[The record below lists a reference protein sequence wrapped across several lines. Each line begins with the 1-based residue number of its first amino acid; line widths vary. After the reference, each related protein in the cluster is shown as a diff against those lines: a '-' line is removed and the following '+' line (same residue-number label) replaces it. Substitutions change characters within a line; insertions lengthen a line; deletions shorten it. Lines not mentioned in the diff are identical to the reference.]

1 MTRVQMLASSPR
13 PLVEVLVDALRA
25 SGNPL
30 LRTRTPSSD
39 DIGDQ
44 HQYPLRLEDNEEEAG
59 DSSSARVVRPDEVAV
74 AILLGQALDR
84 ARDVLAKLQDRDTV
98 AIIEAPGEE
107 YVDLV
112 ERIFKWY
119 VIGTDAP
126 VLDGD
131 ALSLQGHEIAVP
143 RTVAIFSRRGD
154 EKSKKA
160 AKDGNAEVA
169 AAVQRRCAIV
179 GIAAEPDRLL
189 PSHLVRMAEHRIVIG
204 RLDGP
209 AITAVI
215 EAVTG
220 RHPGA
225 IDDKLARSTTLEVLN
240 LTVRADLGAERSL
253 ARLRHLVGASE
264 RDAQPGPLLS
274 DLDGLGAAKPWGL
287 ALIQDLRDYGA
298 GRLSWAE
305 VDKGCLL
312 TGAPG
317 TGKTSFARALA
328 REANVHFIA
337 TSYAQWQAHREG
349 HLGNVTQAI
358 RKAFSEALLQSP
370 SILFIDEIDTIP
382 ARGTGKWNDDW
393 WTSITN
399 TLLECLDGF
408 ERREG
413 VVVIAACNDPSR
425 LDPALVRS
433 GRLDRHI
440 EIPLPDVPS
449 LVGILRTHLAADLAG
464 TDLREVALAARGSTG
479 ADVERFVREARG
491 RARRAGGLIKL
502 QDLLDAVRNG
512 QPEWPA
518 DVRRRVAYHEAGHA
532 IALLALGLAE
542 PKALSIGG
550 GGGLAE
556 SDLGEMRAMT
566 RSHLERFLVALLAG
580 RAAEQL
586 IFGEATAGAGGSEE
600 SDLGRATV
608 LATRVETDYGL
619 GAFGLV
625 RIPGGTSG
633 RDLLLLD
640 TLRSAVGGT
649 IDRAY
654 AAALELLSQNQH
666 ALEALATALFAA
678 GYLDRA
684 DIRAIMVH
692 SPLGAQT
699 TMVAPAV
706 PAPETHDAPIDDR
719 AIAGAAAVSSP
730 PRIRHRRPS

>member
-1 MTRVQMLASSPR
+1 MTRVKMLASSAR
-13 PLVEVLVDALRA
+13 PLAEVLVDALRA
-25 SGNPL
+25 GGNPL
-30 LRTRTPSSD
+30 LGARTQSSD
-39 DIGDQ
+39 DISDQ
-44 HQYPLRLEDNEEEAG
+44 HQYPLRLEDKEEETG
-59 DSSSARVVRPDEVAV
+59 DSGSVRVMRPDEVAV
-74 AILLGQALDR
+74 AILFGRALDR
-84 ARDVLAKLQDRDTV
+84 ARDVLAKLQDSDTV
-98 AIIEAPGEE
+98 AIVEVPGEE
-107 YVDLV
+107 YVEFI
-112 ERIFKWY
+112 ERLFEKY
-119 VIGTDAP
+119 VIGSDAP
-126 VLDGD
+126 VLSGDG
-131 ALSLQGHEIAVP
+131 LSLTENAVAVP
-143 RTVAIFSRRGD
+143 RTVAVFARRGE
-154 EKSKKA
+154 EKSRKA
-160 AKDGNAEVA
+160 TKDGNAEFA
-169 AAVQRRCAIV
+169 AAIQRRCAII
-179 GIAAEPDRLL
+179 GIATEPDRLL
-189 PSHLVRMAEHRIVIG
+189 PSHLVRMAKHRIVLG

-209 AITAVI
+209 AIAAVI
-215 EAVTG
+215 EAITG

-225 IDDKLARSTTLEVLN
+225 VDDKLARSTNLEALN

-253 ARLRHLVGASE
+253 ARLRHLVGAND
-264 RDAQPGPLLS
+264 RDAQTGPLLS
-274 DLDGLGAAKPWGL
+274 DLDGLGVAKPWGL

-370 SILFIDEIDTIP
+370 SILFIDEIDTLP

-399 TLLECLDGF
+399 ALLECLDGF

-433 GRLDRHI
+433 GRLDRRI

-449 LVGILRTHLAADLAG
+449 LVGILRTHLAADLIN
-464 TDLREVALAARGSTG
+464 TDLREAALAARGGTG

-491 RARRAGGLIKL
+491 RARRASRPMDLS
-502 QDLLDAVRNG
+502 DLLDAVRKG

-532 IALLALGLAE
+532 VALLGLGLGE

-550 GGGLAE
+550 AGGLAE
-556 SDLGEMRAMT
+556 TDPGAMRAIT

-608 LATRVETDYGL
+608 LATRLETEYGL

-625 RIPGGTSG
+625 CIPGGASD

-654 AAALELLSQNQH
+654 AAALELLGQNQH

-684 DIRAIMVH
+684 DIQAILVH
-692 SPLGAQT
+692 TPLGART
-699 TMVAPAV
+699 TAVAPTV
-706 PAPETHDAPIDDR
+706 PPPEALDAPGDDT
-719 AIAGAAAVSSP
+719 AIAGAAP
-730 PRIRHRRPS
+730 PNFVVKNQA

>member
-13 PLVEVLVDALRA
+13 PIADVLVDALRA
-25 SGNPL
+25 GGNSL
-30 LRTRTPSSD
+30 LMLRTPASD
-39 DIGDQ
+39 DICDQ
-44 HQYPLRLEDNEEEAG
+44 HQYLLRLEDKEDEGG
-59 DSSSARVVRPDEVAV
+59 DSRSARVLRPDEVAV

-84 ARDVLAKLQDRDTV
+84 RRDVLAKLQDRDTV
-98 AIIEAPGEE
+98 AIIEVPGEE
-107 YVDLV
+107 YVDFAEQLF
-112 ERIFKWY
+112 EKY
-119 VIGTDAP
+119 VIRSDAP

-131 ALSLQGHEIAVP
+131 GLSIKESAVAVP
-143 RTVAIFSRRGD
+143 RTVAIFARRGE

-160 AKDGNAEVA
+160 AKDGNAEFA
-169 AAVQRRCAIV
+169 AAVQRRCAII
-179 GIAAEPDRLL
+179 GLAAEPDRLL
-189 PSHLVRMAEHRIVIG
+189 PPHLVRMADHRIVLEP
-204 RLDGP
+204 LDGV
-209 AITAVI
+209 AIAASI
-215 EAVTG
+215 EAITG

-225 IDDKLARSTTLEVLN
+225 VENDVAKSTTLEALN
-240 LTVRADLGAERSL
+240 IAVRADLGAERSL
-253 ARLRHLVGASE
+253 ARLRHLVGVSS
-264 RDAQPGPLLS
+264 RDAGLVPLLS
-274 DLDGLGAAKPWGL
+274 DMHGLGVAKPWGL
-287 ALIQDLRDYGA
+287 ALIQDLRDYAA
-298 GRLSWAE
+298 GRLSWAD

-328 REANVHFIA
+328 REANVPFIA
-337 TSYAQWQAHREG
+337 TSYGQWQAHREG
-349 HLGNVTQAI
+349 HLGHVTQAI

-370 SILFIDEIDTIP
+370 SILFIDEIDTLP

-413 VVVIAACNDPSR
+413 VVVIAACNDPTR

-440 EIPLPDVPS
+440 EIPRPDVPS
-449 LVGILRTHLAADLAG
+449 LVGILRSHLAADLVG
-464 TDLREVALAARGSTG
+464 MDLREVALAARGSTG

-491 RARRAGGLIKL
+491 RARRAGLPIKL
-502 QDLLDAVRNG
+502 DDLLDAVRNG

-532 IALLALGLAE
+532 IAFLALGIAE

-550 GGGLAE
+550 SGGLAE

-566 RSHLERFLVALLAG
+566 RAHLEKYLVALLAG

-586 IFGEATAGAGGSEE
+586 TFGEATAGAGGSDT
-600 SDLGRATV
+600 SDLGRATT
-608 LATRVETDYGL
+608 LATRLEADFGL

-625 RIPGGTSG
+625 CIPGGSSG

-640 TLRSAVGGT
+640 SLRSAVSGT
-649 IDRAY
+649 MDRAY
-654 AAALELLSQNQH
+654 AEALELLSLNRQ
-666 ALEALATALFAA
+666 ALEALAAALFCG

-684 DIRAIMVH
+684 DIQAVLIH
-692 SPLGAQT
+692 SPLGAK
-699 TMVAPAV
+699 PAAM
-706 PAPETHDAPIDDR
+706 PPTASSPEPVDAPIDDVV
-719 AIAGAAAVSSP
+719 IADAQSFNPNSENQA
-730 PRIRHRRPS
+730 

>member
-1 MTRVQMLASSPR
+1 MTRVKMLASSPR
-13 PLVEVLVDALRA
+13 PLAEVLVDALRA
-25 SGNPL
+25 GGNPL
-30 LRTRTPSSD
+30 LGARTVSSD

-59 DSSSARVVRPDEVAV
+59 VGSSARVVRPDEVAV

-84 ARDVLAKLQDRDTV
+84 ARDVLARQQDRDTV
-98 AIIEAPGEE
+98 AIIEVASEE
-107 YVDLV
+107 YVDIV
-112 ERIFKWY
+112 ERIFKRH

-126 VLDGD
+126 LLDGD
-131 ALSLQGHEIAVP
+131 ALSLQGHEIADP
-143 RTVAIFSRRGD
+143 RTVATFTRRGD
-154 EKSKKA
+154 EKSKKS

-169 AAVQRRCAIV
+169 AAVQRRCAII
-179 GIAAEPDRLL
+179 GIATEPDRLL
-189 PSHLVRMAEHRIVIG
+189 PSNLVRMAEHRIVVG

-209 AITAVI
+209 AIAAVI

-225 IDDKLARSTTLEVLN
+225 IDDKLARSTTLEALN

-253 ARLRHLVGASE
+253 ARLRHLVGAND
-264 RDAQPGPLLS
+264 RDAQTGPLLS

-349 HLGNVTQAI
+349 HLGHVTQAI

-399 TLLECLDGF
+399 ALLECLDGF

-449 LVGILRTHLAADLAG
+449 LVGILRTHLAADLIG
-464 TDLREVALAARGSTG
+464 TDLREAALAARGGTG

-491 RARRAGGLIKL
+491 RARRAGRPMDLS
-502 QDLLDAVRNG
+502 DLLDAVRKG

-532 IALLALGLAE
+532 VALLALGLAE

-550 GGGLAE
+550 TGGLAE
-556 SDLGEMRAMT
+556 TDPGGMRAMT
-566 RSHLERFLVALLAG
+566 RSHLENFLVALLAG

-608 LATRVETDYGL
+608 LATRLETEYGL

-625 RIPGGTSG
+625 CIPGGASE

-649 IDRAY
+649 IDRTY
-654 AAALELLSQNQH
+654 AAALDLLRENQH
-666 ALEALATALFAA
+666 ALEALGTALFAA
-678 GYLDRA
+678 GYLDQA
-684 DIRAIMVH
+684 DIRSIMVH
-692 SPLGAQT
+692 SPLDAPT
-699 TMVAPAV
+699 AAAAPAV
-706 PAPETHDAPIDDR
+706 PALEIHDTPIDDM
-719 AIAGAAAVSSP
+719 AIADAASLSLAP
-730 PRIRHRRPS
+730 KNQA

>member
-13 PLVEVLVDALRA
+13 PLADVLVDALRA
-25 SGNPL
+25 GGNSL
-30 LRTRTPSSD
+30 FKLRTQSSD
-39 DIGDQ
+39 NEFDQ
-44 HQYPLRLEDNEEEAG
+44 HQYPLRLEDKEDEGG
-59 DSSSARVVRPDEVAV
+59 DRSPARVLRPDEVAV

-84 ARDVLAKLQDRDTV
+84 RRDVLARLQDRDTV
-98 AIIEAPGEE
+98 AIIEVPGEE
-107 YVDLV
+107 YVDFV
-112 ERIFKWY
+112 ERLFEKY
-119 VIGTDAP
+119 VIGSDAS

-131 ALSLQGHEIAVP
+131 GLSLKESAVAAP
-143 RTVAIFSRRGD
+143 RTVAIFARRD
-154 EKSKKA
+154 EEKSRKA
-160 AKDGNAEVA
+160 AKGGNAEFA

-189 PSHLVRMAEHRIVIG
+189 PPHLVRMADHRIVLG

-209 AITAVI
+209 TIAAVI
-215 EAVTG
+215 EAITG

-225 IDDKLARSTTLEVLN
+225 VDEDLAKGSTLEVLN
-240 LTVRADLGAERSL
+240 ISVRADLGADRSL
-253 ARLRHLVGASE
+253 ARLRHLVAFNGQ
-264 RDAQPGPLLS
+264 DAAGPLLS
-274 DLDGLGAAKPWGL
+274 NLHGLGAAKPWGL
-287 ALIQDLRDYGA
+287 ALIQDLRDYAA
-298 GRLSWAE
+298 GRLPWAE

-337 TSYAQWQAHREG
+337 TSYAQWQSHRDG
-349 HLGNVTQAI
+349 HLGSVTQAI

-370 SILFIDEIDTIP
+370 SILFIDEIDTLP
-382 ARGTGKWNDDW
+382 ARGTGKWDDW

-449 LVGILRTHLAADLAG
+449 LVGILRTHLAADLVG
-464 TDLREVALAARGSTG
+464 TDLREVALAARGGTG

-491 RARRAGGLIKL
+491 RARRAGLPIKL

-518 DVRRRVAYHEAGHA
+518 DVRRRIAYHESGHA
-532 IALLALGLAE
+532 IAFLALGIAE

-550 GGGLAE
+550 TGGLAE

-566 RSHLERFLVALLAG
+566 RSHLEKYLVALLAG

-586 IFGEATAGAGGSEE
+586 IFGEATAGAGGSDE
-600 SDLGRATV
+600 SDLGRATA
-608 LATRVETDYGL
+608 LATRLETDYGL

-625 RIPGGTSG
+625 CIPGGSSG

-640 TLRSAVGGT
+640 TLRSAVSGT

-654 AAALELLSQNQH
+654 AAALELLRQNQH
-666 ALEALATALFAA
+666 ALEALATALFGA

-684 DIRAIMVH
+684 DIQAVLVH
-692 SPLGAQT
+692 SPLGTKPAAMPPT
-699 TMVAPAV
+699 APSSEPV
-706 PAPETHDAPIDDR
+706 DAPIDDV
-719 AIAGAAAVSSP
+719 AIASA
-730 PRIRHRRPS
+730 PSFNPNSKNQA

>member
-13 PLVEVLVDALRA
+13 PLTDVLVDALRA
-25 SGNPL
+25 GGNSL
-30 LRTRTPSSD
+30 LGLRTRSPD
-39 DIGDQ
+39 DVCDQ
-44 HQYPLRLEDNEEEAG
+44 HQYSLRLEDKEDEGG
-59 DSSSARVVRPDEVAV
+59 DSSSARTLRPDEVAV

-84 ARDVLAKLQDRDTV
+84 SRDALAKLQDRDTV
-98 AIIEAPGEE
+98 AIIEVPGEE
-107 YVDLV
+107 YVDFV
-112 ERIFKWY
+112 ERLFKKY
-119 VIGTDAP
+119 VIGSDAP
-126 VLDGD
+126 APDGD
-131 ALSLQGHEIAVP
+131 GLSLKDNAVAVP
-143 RTVAIFSRRGD
+143 GTVAIFVRRGED
-154 EKSKKA
+154 KSRKA
-160 AKDGNAEVA
+160 AKDGNAEFA
-169 AAVQRRCAIV
+169 AAVQRRCAII
-179 GIAAEPDRLL
+179 GISAEPDRLL
-189 PSHLVRMAEHRIVIG
+189 PPHLVHMADHRIILG

-209 AITAVI
+209 AIAGVI
-215 EAVTG
+215 EAITG

-225 IDDKLARSTTLEVLN
+225 VDDDLAKSATLEALN
-240 LTVRADLGAERSL
+240 IAVRADLGAERSL
-253 ARLRHLVGASE
+253 ARLRHLVGVDGCDTA
-264 RDAQPGPLLS
+264 GPLLS
-274 DLDGLGAAKPWGL
+274 NLHGLGAAKPWGL
-287 ALIQDLRDYGA
+287 ALIKDLRDYA
-298 GRLSWAE
+298 DGRLSWAD

-337 TSYAQWQAHREG
+337 TSYSQWQAHRDG
-349 HLGNVTQAI
+349 HLGSVTQAI

-370 SILFIDEIDTIP
+370 SILFIDEIDTLP
-382 ARGTGKWNDDW
+382 ARGSGKWNDDW

-413 VVVIAACNDPSR
+413 VVVIAACNDPAR

-449 LVGILRTHLAADLAG
+449 LVGILRTHLAADLNG
-464 TDLREVALAARGSTG
+464 TDLREVALAARGGTG

-491 RARRAGGLIKL
+491 RARRAGLPIKL

-532 IALLALGLAE
+532 IAFLALGIAE

-550 GGGLAE
+550 TGGLAE
-556 SDLGEMRAMT
+556 SHPGEMCAMT
-566 RSHLERFLVALLAG
+566 RSHLHKFLVALLAG
-580 RAAEQL
+580 RAAEQI

-600 SDLGRATV
+600 SDLGRATA
-608 LATRVETDYGL
+608 LATRLETDYGL

-625 RIPGGTSG
+625 CIPGGSSG

-640 TLRSAVGGT
+640 TLRSAVSGT

-654 AAALELLSQNQH
+654 AAALELLRQNQH
-666 ALEALATALFAA
+666 ALEALATALFGA

-684 DIRAIMVH
+684 DIQAVLVH
-692 SPLGAQT
+692 SPLGTKPAAMPPT
-699 TMVAPAV
+699 APSSEPV
-706 PAPETHDAPIDDR
+706 DAPIDDM
-719 AIAGAAAVSSP
+719 AIVGA
-730 PRIRHRRPS
+730 PSFNPNSKNQA

>member
-13 PLVEVLVDALRA
+13 PLADVLVDSLRG
-25 SGNPL
+25 SSNSL
-30 LRTRTPSSD
+30 LRLRTPSSD
-39 DIGDQ
+39 DVCNQ
-44 HQYPLRLEDNEEEAG
+44 RQYPLHLEDKEGEIG
-59 DSSSARVVRPDEVAV
+59 DSSSARVMRPDEVAV

-98 AIIEAPGEE
+98 AIIEVPGEE
-107 YVDLV
+107 YVDFV
-112 ERIFKWY
+112 ERIFKRF

-126 VLDGD
+126 ALDGD
-131 ALSLQGHEIAVP
+131 GLSLQDTAVAAP
-143 RTVAIFSRRGD
+143 RTIAIFARRGE
-154 EKSKKA
+154 EKSRKA
-160 AKDGNAEVA
+160 AKGGNAEFA
-169 AAVQRRCAIV
+169 AAVQRRCAII
-179 GIAAEPDRLL
+179 GIA
-189 PSHLVRMAEHRIVIG
+189 
-204 RLDGP
+204 
-209 AITAVI
+209 AVI

-220 RHPGA
+220 RHPGVV
-225 IDDKLARSTTLEVLN
+225 DDHLTKITTLEALN
-240 LTVRADLGAERSL
+240 IAVRADLGAGRSL
-253 ARLRHLVGASE
+253 ARLRHLVGAND
-264 RDAQPGPLLS
+264 RDAERGPLLS
-274 DLDGLGAAKPWGL
+274 QMHGLGAAKPWGL
-287 ALIQDLRDYGA
+287 ALVHDLREYAA
-298 GRLSWAE
+298 GQLSWAE

-349 HLGNVTQAI
+349 HLGHVTQAI

-413 VVVIAACNDPSR
+413 VVVVAACNDPSR

-433 GRLDRHI
+433 GRLDRRI

-449 LVGILRTHLAADLAG
+449 LVGILRTHLAADLTG
-464 TDLREVALAARGSTG
+464 TDLREVALAARGGTG
-479 ADVERFVREARG
+479 ADVERFVREARR
-491 RARRAGGLIKL
+491 RARLANRPINLS
-502 QDLLDAVRNG
+502 DLLDAVRNG
-512 QPEWPA
+512 QPEWPV

-532 IALLALGLAE
+532 IALLALGIAE
-542 PKALSIGG
+542 PTALSIGG
-550 GGGLAE
+550 TGGLAE

-566 RSHLERFLVALLAG
+566 RSHLEKYLVTLLAG

-586 IFGEATAGAGGSEE
+586 TFGEATAGAGGSEE
-600 SDLGRATV
+600 SDLGRATM
-608 LATRVETDYGL
+608 LATRLETDYGL

-625 RIPGGTSG
+625 CIPGGSSG

-654 AAALELLSQNQH
+654 TAALELLRQNQH

-684 DIRAIMVH
+684 DIDAILVH
-692 SPLGAQT
+692 SPLGT
-699 TMVAPAV
+699 RTIAV
-706 PAPETHDAPIDDR
+706 LPTVPPSETLDPPIDDTT
-719 AIAGAAAVSSP
+719 IAGAGAAPANSALKNQA
-730 PRIRHRRPS
+730 

>member
-13 PLVEVLVDALRA
+13 PLADVLADSLRT
-25 SGNPL
+25 SGNSL
-30 LRTRTPSSD
+30 LRLRTPSSD

-44 HQYPLRLEDNEEEAG
+44 HQYPLRLEDKEEG
-59 DSSSARVVRPDEVAV
+59 SDNPSTRVMRPDEVAV

-84 ARDVLAKLQDRDTV
+84 RRDVLAKLQDRDTV
-98 AIIEAPGEE
+98 AIIEVPGDE
-107 YVDLV
+107 YVDFV
-112 ERIFKWY
+112 ERLFKRY

-131 ALSLQGHEIAVP
+131 GLSLQENAVAVP
-143 RTVAIFSRRGD
+143 RTVAIFVRRGD

-160 AKDGNAEVA
+160 AKGGNAEFA
-169 AAVQRRCAIV
+169 AAVQRRCAII

-189 PSHLVRMAEHRIVIG
+189 PPHLVRMAEHRVVLE

-209 AITAVI
+209 AIAAVI
-215 EAVTG
+215 EAITG

-225 IDDKLARSTTLEVLN
+225 VDHDLAKSTTLQALN
-240 LTVRADLGAERSL
+240 IAVRADLGANRSL
-253 ARLRHLVGASE
+253 ARLCHLVGANG
-264 RDAQPGPLLS
+264 RDTEPGPLLS
-274 DLDGLGAAKPWGL
+274 DMHGLGAAKPWGL
-287 ALIQDLRDYGA
+287 ALIQDLREYSA
-298 GRLSWAE
+298 GRLPWAG

-328 REANVHFIA
+328 READVHFIA

-349 HLGNVTQAI
+349 HLGHVTQAI

-370 SILFIDEIDTIP
+370 SILFIDEIDTLP
-382 ARGTGKWNDDW
+382 ARGTGRWNDDW

-449 LVGILRTHLAADLAG
+449 LVGILRTHLAADLTG
-464 TDLREVALAARGSTG
+464 TDLREVALAARGGTG
-479 ADVERFVREARG
+479 ADIERFLREARR
-491 RARRAGGLIKL
+491 RARLANRPINLS
-502 QDLLDAVRNG
+502 DLLDAVRNG

-518 DVRRRVAYHEAGHA
+518 DVRRRIAYHESGHA
-532 IALLALGLAE
+532 IALLTLGIAE

-550 GGGLAE
+550 AGGLAE
-556 SDLGEMRAMT
+556 SDLGEMRAIT
-566 RSHLERFLVALLAG
+566 RSHLEKFLVALLAG

-586 IFGEATAGAGGSEE
+586 TFGEATAGAGGSEG
-600 SDLGRATV
+600 SDLGRATQ
-608 LATRVETDYGL
+608 LATRLETDYGL
-619 GAFGLV
+619 GTFGLV
-625 RIPGGTSG
+625 CIPGGSSG
-633 RDLLLLD
+633 RDLLLID
-640 TLRSAVGGT
+640 TLRSAVGDT

-654 AAALELLSQNQH
+654 AAALELLRQNQH
-666 ALEALATALFAA
+666 ALEALATALFGA

-684 DIRAIMVH
+684 DIQAILVH
-692 SPLGAQT
+692 SPLVTQT
-699 TMVAPAV
+699 TAVAPTIL
-706 PAPETHDAPIDDR
+706 PPETLDAHNSDKT
-719 AIAGAAAVSSP
+719 IAGATSLVPKNQA
-730 PRIRHRRPS
+730 

>member
-13 PLVEVLVDALRA
+13 PLADVLVDSLRG
-25 SGNPL
+25 SGNSL
-30 LRTRTPSSD
+30 LRLRTPSSD
-39 DIGDQ
+39 EDVCDQ
-44 HQYPLRLEDNEEEAG
+44 RQYPLRLEDVEEGG
-59 DSSSARVVRPDEVAV
+59 DSHSTHVMRPDEVAI
-74 AILLGQALDR
+74 AILLGQALDHR
-84 ARDVLAKLQDRDTV
+84 RDVLARLQDRDTV
-98 AIIEAPGEE
+98 AIIEVPGEE
-107 YVDLV
+107 YIDFV
-112 ERIFKWY
+112 ERLFKKY

-126 VLDGD
+126 MLDGD
-131 ALSLQGHEIAVP
+131 GLSLQEIAVAAP
-143 RTVAIFSRRGD
+143 RTVAIFVRRGE

-160 AKDGNAEVA
+160 TKSGNAEFA
-169 AAVQRRCAIV
+169 AAIQRRCAIV
-179 GIAAEPDRLL
+179 GIATEPDRLL
-189 PSHLVRMAEHRIVIG
+189 PSHLVRMAEHRVVLG

-209 AITAVI
+209 AIAAVI
-215 EAVTG
+215 EAITG

-225 IDDKLARSTTLEVLN
+225 VDDKLARSTTLEALN

-253 ARLRHLVGASE
+253 KRLRQFVC
-264 RDAQPGPLLS
+264 RNDVDAEPGVLLT
-274 DLDGLGAAKPWGL
+274 DMHGLGAAKTWGL
-287 ALIQDLRDYGA
+287 ALIQDLRDYGT
-298 GRLSWAE
+298 GRLPWAE

-328 REANVHFIA
+328 QEGNVHFIA

-349 HLGNVTQAI
+349 HLGHVTQAI
-358 RKAFSEALLQSP
+358 RKAFSEAMLQSP
-370 SILFIDEIDTIP
+370 TILFIDEIDTIP

-464 TDLREVALAARGSTG
+464 ADLREVALAARGGTG

-491 RARRAGGLIKL
+491 RARRAGRPINI

-512 QPEWPA
+512 QSEWPA

-532 IALLALGLAE
+532 IAFLALGIAE

-550 GGGLAE
+550 TGGLAE
-556 SDLGEMRAMT
+556 SDLGEMRAIT
-566 RSHLERFLVALLAG
+566 RSHLEKFLVALLAG

-586 IFGEATAGAGGSEE
+586 TFGEATAGAGGSDD
-600 SDLGRATV
+600 SDLGRATM
-608 LATRVETDYGL
+608 LATRLETDYGL
-619 GAFGLV
+619 GTFGLV
-625 RIPGGTSG
+625 CIPGGSSG

-654 AAALELLSQNQH
+654 ATALELLGRNQH
-666 ALEALATALFAA
+666 ALEALAAALFAA
-678 GYLDRA
+678 GYLDRT
-684 DIRAIMVH
+684 DIQAILVH
-692 SPLGAQT
+692 SPLVSQT
-699 TMVAPAV
+699 MAVAPAA
-706 PAPETHDAPIDDR
+706 PASETLDAPSNDT
-719 AIAGAAAVSSP
+719 AIAGAT
-730 PRIRHRRPS
+730 PSNSALKNQA

>member
-13 PLVEVLVDALRA
+13 PLAEVLVDALRA
-25 SGNPL
+25 SGNSL
-30 LRTRTPSSD
+30 LRLRTPSSD

-44 HQYPLRLEDNEEEAG
+44 HQYPLRLEDKEEG
-59 DSSSARVVRPDEVAV
+59 SDSPSTRVMRPDEVAV

-84 ARDVLAKLQDRDTV
+84 ARDMLVKLQDRDTV
-98 AIIEAPGEE
+98 AIIEVPGEE
-107 YVDLV
+107 YVDFV
-112 ERIFKWY
+112 ERIFKRY

-126 VLDGD
+126 ALDGD
-131 ALSLQGHEIAVP
+131 GLSLQDTAVAVP
-143 RTVAIFSRRGD
+143 RTVAIFARRGE
-154 EKSKKA
+154 EKSRKT
-160 AKDGNAEVA
+160 AKGGNAEFA
-169 AAVQRRCAIV
+169 AAIQRRCAII

-189 PSHLVRMAEHRIVIG
+189 PSSLVRMAEHRIILG

-209 AITAVI
+209 AIAGVI
-215 EAVTG
+215 QAITG

-225 IDDKLARSTTLEVLN
+225 VDEELTKSVTLEALN
-240 LTVRADLGAERSL
+240 IAVRSDLGAERSL
-253 ARLRHLVGASE
+253 ARLRLLFSSNDPHAEPS
-264 RDAQPGPLLS
+264 PLLS
-274 DLDGLGAAKPWGL
+274 ELHGLGAAKPWGL
-287 ALIQDLRDYGA
+287 ALVQDLRDYAA
-298 GRLSWAE
+298 GRLPWAE

-328 REANVHFIA
+328 REASVHFIA

-349 HLGNVTQAI
+349 HLGHVTQAI

-440 EIPLPDVPS
+440 EIPLPDVPA
-449 LVGILRTHLAADLAG
+449 LVGILRTHLTADLVG
-464 TDLREVALAARGSTG
+464 TDLREVALAARGGTG
-479 ADVERFVREARG
+479 ADVERFVREARR
-491 RARRAGGLIKL
+491 RARLTNRPINLA
-502 QDLLDAVRNG
+502 DLLDAVRNG
-512 QPEWPA
+512 QPEWPV

-532 IALLALGLAE
+532 IALLALGIAE

-550 GGGLAE
+550 TGGLAE

-566 RSHLERFLVALLAG
+566 RSHLEKYLVALLAG

-586 IFGEATAGAGGSEE
+586 TFGEATAGAGGSEE
-600 SDLGRATV
+600 SDLGRATM
-608 LATRVETDYGL
+608 LATRLETDYGL
-619 GAFGLV
+619 GTFGLV
-625 RIPGGTSG
+625 CIPCGSSG
-633 RDLLLLD
+633 RDLILLD
-640 TLRSAVGGT
+640 TLRSAVSGT

-654 AAALELLSQNQH
+654 AAALELLRPNQH

-684 DIRAIMVH
+684 DIQAILVH

-699 TMVAPAV
+699 MAV
-706 PAPETHDAPIDDR
+706 PSTASPSEALDAPSDDM
-719 AIAGAAAVSSP
+719 AIAGAT
-730 PRIRHRRPS
+730 PSNSALKNQA

>member
-1 MTRVQMLASSPR
+1 MTRLQMLASSPR
-13 PLVEVLVDALRA
+13 PLADVLVDSLRT
-25 SGNPL
+25 SGNPML
-30 LRTRTPSSD
+30 TIWPQSSE
-39 DIGDQ
+39 DICDQ
-44 HQYPLRLEDNEEEAG
+44 HQYPLRLEDQKEN
-59 DSSSARVVRPDEVAV
+59 SNTPSARIMRPDEVAV
-74 AILLGQALDR
+74 AVLLGQALDR
-84 ARDVLAKLQDRDTV
+84 ARHVLAKLQDPDTV
-98 AIIEAPGEE
+98 AIIEVPSEE
-107 YVDLV
+107 YVEFV
-112 ERIFKWY
+112 ERLFQKY
-119 VIGTDAP
+119 VLGTETP

-131 ALSLQGHEIAVP
+131 GLSLQDSAVVAP
-143 RTVAIFSRRGD
+143 WTVAIFTRPNESKSRR
-154 EKSKKA
+154 A
-160 AKDGNAEVA
+160 VKDGNTEFA
-169 AAVQRRCAIV
+169 AAVQRRCAII
-179 GIAAEPDRLL
+179 GIASEPDRLL
-189 PSHLVRMAEHRIVIG
+189 PSHLVRMAEHRIVLHRPDG
-204 RLDGP
+204 R

-215 EAVTG
+215 EAITG
-220 RHPGA
+220 CHPGVA
-225 IDDKLARSTTLEVLN
+225 DDDLAKSITLEALN
-240 LTVRADLGAERSL
+240 IAVRADLGAERSL
-253 ARLRHLVGASE
+253 ARLRHLVGTNNQ
-264 RDAQPGPLLS
+264 DAGLVPLLS
-274 DLDGLGAAKPWGL
+274 EMHGLGAAKPWGL
-287 ALIQDLRDYGA
+287 ALVHDLREYGA
-298 GRLSWAE
+298 ARLPWSD

-349 HLGNVTQAI
+349 HLGHVTQAI

-382 ARGTGKWNDDW
+382 ARGTDRKDDAW
-393 WTSITN
+393 WTSINN
-399 TLLECLDGF
+399 TLLECMDGF
-408 ERREG
+408 ERLEG
-413 VVVIAACNDPSR
+413 IVVIAACNDPSR

-449 LVGILRTHLAADLAG
+449 LVGILRTHLATDLIGA
-464 TDLREVALAARGSTG
+464 DLREAALTVRGGTG

-491 RARRAGGLIKL
+491 RARRARRPINI

-518 DVRRRVAYHEAGHA
+518 GVRRRVAYHEAGHA
-532 IALLALGLAE
+532 IAFLALGIAE

-550 GGGLAE
+550 TGGLAE

-566 RSHLERFLVALLAG
+566 RAHLEKYLVALLAG

-586 IFGEATAGAGGSEE
+586 IFGEATAGAGGSDE
-600 SDLGRATV
+600 SDLGRATA
-608 LATRVETDYGL
+608 LATRLETDYGL

-625 RIPGGTSG
+625 CIPGGSSA

-654 AAALELLSQNQH
+654 AAALELLGQNQH

-684 DIRAIMVH
+684 DIQAILVH
-692 SPLGAQT
+692 SPLGART
-699 TMVAPAV
+699 AGVAPTVSPDAL
-706 PAPETHDAPIDDR
+706 DAPIDDT
-719 AIAGAAAVSSP
+719 AIAGAAPPTSSS
-730 PRIRHRRPS
+730 RIRHKEPS

>member
-1 MTRVQMLASSPR
+1 MTRVKMLASSPR
-13 PLVEVLVDALRA
+13 PLAEVLIDALRA
-25 SGNPL
+25 GGNPL
-30 LRTRTPSSD
+30 LKPRTTPTQD
-39 DIGDQ
+39 VCDQ
-44 HQYPLRLEDNEEEAG
+44 HQYPLRLEDNEEEEAG
-59 DSSSARVVRPDEVAV
+59 DGSSARVLRPDEVAV

-84 ARDVLAKLQDRDTV
+84 KRDVLVRLQDRDTV
-98 AIIEAPGEE
+98 ATIEVASEE

-112 ERIFKWY
+112 ERLFKRY
-119 VIGTDAP
+119 VIGPDAP

-143 RTVAIFSRRGD
+143 RTVAIFTRRGD

-160 AKDGNAEVA
+160 AKTGNAEVA
-169 AAVQRRCAIV
+169 AAVQRRCAII
-179 GIAAEPDRLL
+179 GIATEPDRLL
-189 PSHLVRMAEHRIVIG
+189 PSHLVRMTEHRIVLG
-204 RLDGP
+204 RLDGQ
-209 AITAVI
+209 AIAAVI
-215 EAVTG
+215 EAITG
-220 RHPGA
+220 RHPGP
-225 IDDKLARSTTLEVLN
+225 IDDKLARSTTLEALN

-253 ARLRHLVGASE
+253 TRLRQFVC
-264 RDAQPGPLLS
+264 RNDVDAEPGVLLS
-274 DLDGLGAAKPWGL
+274 AMHGLGAAKPWGL
-287 ALIQDLRDYGA
+287 ALIQDLRDYAA
-298 GRLSWAE
+298 GRLSWGE

-337 TSYAQWQAHREG
+337 TSYAQWQVHREG
-349 HLGNVTQAI
+349 HLGHVTQAI
-358 RKAFSEALLQSP
+358 RKAFSEALLASP
-370 SILFIDEIDTIP
+370 SILFIDEIDTLP

-399 TLLECLDGF
+399 ALLECLDGF

-413 VVVIAACNDPSR
+413 VVVIAACNDASR

-449 LVGILRTHLAADLAG
+449 LVGIFRTHLGAELAG
-464 TDLREVALAARGSTG
+464 ADLREAALAARGGTG

-491 RARRAGGLIKL
+491 RARRANRSIDLS
-502 QDLLDAVRNG
+502 DLLDAVRNG

-532 IALLALGLAE
+532 VALLALGLAE

-550 GGGLAE
+550 AGGLAE
-556 SDLGEMRAMT
+556 TDPGGMRAIT
-566 RSHLERFLVALLAG
+566 RTHLERFLVALLAG

-586 IFGEATAGAGGSEE
+586 TFGEATAGAGGSEE
-600 SDLGRATV
+600 SDLGRATA
-608 LATRVETDYGL
+608 LATRLETDYGL

-625 RIPGGTSG
+625 CIPGGASD

-640 TLRSAVGGT
+640 TLRSVVGAT

-654 AAALELLSQNQH
+654 AAALELLRENQH

-684 DIRAIMVH
+684 DIQAILVH

-699 TMVAPAV
+699 VAAAPAV
-706 PAPETHDAPIDDR
+706 AAPQTHDAPIDDM
-719 AIAGAAAVSSP
+719 ALAGAAP
-730 PRIRHRRPS
+730 PDVLVKNQA

>member
-13 PLVEVLVDALRA
+13 PLADVLVDALRA
-25 SGNPL
+25 CGNPL
-30 LRTRTPSSD
+30 LRLRTSASD
-39 DIGDQ
+39 DVCDQ
-44 HQYPLRLEDNEEEAG
+44 YQYPLRLEDKEEEGG
-59 DSSSARVVRPDEVAV
+59 DNHSTRVVRPDEVAV

-84 ARDVLAKLQDRDTV
+84 RRDVLAKLQDRDTV
-98 AIIEAPGEE
+98 AIIEVPGEE
-107 YVDLV
+107 YVGFV
-112 ERIFKWY
+112 ELLFEKY
-119 VIGTDAP
+119 VIGTDSP

-131 ALSLQGHEIAVP
+131 GLSLKDPAVAVP
-143 RTVAIFSRRGD
+143 RTVAIFARRGE
-154 EKSKKA
+154 EKSRKA
-160 AKDGNAEVA
+160 AKGGNAEFS
-169 AAVQRRCAIV
+169 AAVQRRCAII
-179 GIAAEPDRLL
+179 GISAEPDRLL
-189 PSHLVRMAEHRIVIG
+189 PPHLVRMAEYRIVLG

-209 AITAVI
+209 TIAGVI
-215 EAVTG
+215 EAITG
-220 RHPGA
+220 RHSGA
-225 IDDKLARSTTLEVLN
+225 VDDDVAKSTTLEALN
-240 LTVRADLGAERSL
+240 IAVRADLGAERSL
-253 ARLRHLVGASE
+253 ARLRHLVGVNGP
-264 RDAQPGPLLS
+264 DAAGPLLS
-274 DLDGLGAAKPWGL
+274 NLHGLGAAKPWGL
-287 ALIQDLRDYGA
+287 ALIKDLRDYGA
-298 GRLSWAE
+298 GRLSWAD

-312 TGAPG
+312 TGVPG
-317 TGKTSFARALA
+317 VGKTSYARALA

-337 TSYAQWQAHREG
+337 TSYAQWQSHRDG
-349 HLGNVTQAI
+349 HLGSVTQAI

-370 SILFIDEIDTIP
+370 SILFIDEIDTLP
-382 ARGTGKWNDDW
+382 ARGTGKWDDW

-449 LVGILRTHLAADLAG
+449 LVGILRTHLASDLVG
-464 TDLREVALAARGSTG
+464 TDLREVALAARGGTG

-491 RARRAGGLIKL
+491 RARRAGRPIKL

-532 IALLALGLAE
+532 IAFLALGIAE

-550 GGGLAE
+550 TGGLAE

-566 RSHLERFLVALLAG
+566 RVHLEKYLVALLAG

-586 IFGEATAGAGGSEE
+586 TFGEATAGAGGSDE
-600 SDLGRATV
+600 SDLGRATA
-608 LATRVETDYGL
+608 LATRLETDYGL

-625 RIPGGTSG
+625 CIPGGSSG

-640 TLRSAVGGT
+640 TLRSAVSGT

-654 AAALELLSQNQH
+654 AAALELLRQNQH
-666 ALEALATALFAA
+666 ALEALATALFGA

-684 DIRAIMVH
+684 DIQAVLVH
-692 SPLGAQT
+692 SPLGTKPAAMPPT
-699 TMVAPAV
+699 APSSEPV
-706 PAPETHDAPIDDR
+706 DAPIDDM
-719 AIAGAAAVSSP
+719 AIAGA
-730 PRIRHRRPS
+730 PSFNPNSKNQA

>member
-1 MTRVQMLASSPR
+1 MTRVQMLTSSPR
-13 PLVEVLVDALRA
+13 PLAEVLVDALRA
-25 SGNPL
+25 GGNSL
-30 LRTRTPSSD
+30 LRLRTPSSD
-39 DIGDQ
+39 DVCNQ
-44 HQYPLRLEDNEEEAG
+44 RQYPLRLEDEQEGG
-59 DSSSARVVRPDEVAV
+59 DSSSARVMRPDEAAI
-74 AILLGQALDR
+74 AILLGQALDHR
-84 ARDVLAKLQDRDTV
+84 RDVLAKLQDRDTV
-98 AIIEAPGEE
+98 AIIEVPGEE
-107 YVDLV
+107 YIDFV
-112 ERIFKWY
+112 ERLFKKY

-131 ALSLQGHEIAVP
+131 GLSLQETAVAAP
-143 RTVAIFSRRGD
+143 RTVAIFVRRGE
-154 EKSKKA
+154 EKSRKA
-160 AKDGNAEVA
+160 AKSGNAEVA
-169 AAVQRRCAIV
+169 AAVQRRCAII
-179 GIAAEPDRLL
+179 GIATEPDRLL
-189 PSHLVRMAEHRIVIG
+189 PSHLVRMAEHRIVLG

-209 AITAVI
+209 AIAAVI
-215 EAVTG
+215 EAITG
-220 RHPGA
+220 RHPGT
-225 IDDKLARSTTLEVLN
+225 IDDKLARSTTLEALN
-240 LTVRADLGAERSL
+240 LTVRADLGAGRSL
-253 ARLRHLVGASE
+253 TRLRQFVC
-264 RDAQPGPLLS
+264 RNDVDAKPGVLLS
-274 DLDGLGAAKPWGL
+274 DMHGLGAAKPWGM
-287 ALIQDLRDYGA
+287 ALIQDLRDYGT
-298 GRLSWAE
+298 GRLHWAE

-328 REANVHFIA
+328 QEANVHFIA

-349 HLGNVTQAI
+349 HLGHVTQAI

-370 SILFIDEIDTIP
+370 AILFIDEIDTLP
-382 ARGTGKWNDDW
+382 ARGAGKWNDDW

-433 GRLDRHI
+433 GRLDRRI
-440 EIPLPDVPS
+440 EIPLPDLPS
-449 LVGILRTHLAADLAG
+449 LVGIFRTHLG
-464 TDLREVALAARGSTG
+464 VDLRDIDLRDAALAARGGTG

-491 RARRAGGLIKL
+491 RARRAGRPINI

-532 IALLALGLAE
+532 IALLALNIAE

-550 GGGLAE
+550 TGGLAE

-566 RSHLERFLVALLAG
+566 RSHLEKYLVALLAG

-586 IFGEATAGAGGSEE
+586 TFGEATAGAGGSDE
-600 SDLGRATV
+600 SDLGRATM
-608 LATRVETDYGL
+608 LATRLETDYGL

-625 RIPGGTSG
+625 CIPGGSSG

-640 TLRSAVGGT
+640 TLRSVVGAT

-654 AAALELLSQNQH
+654 AAALELLGQNQH
-666 ALEALATALFAA
+666 ALEALATALFGA

-684 DIRAIMVH
+684 DIQAILVH
-692 SPLGAQT
+692 SPLGAHT
-699 TMVAPAV
+699 VPVAPT
-706 PAPETHDAPIDDR
+706 APTPEALNATIDNTPIASAASLAPKNQ
-719 AIAGAAAVSSP
+719 A
-730 PRIRHRRPS
+730 

>member
-13 PLVEVLVDALRA
+13 PLADVLVDALRA
-25 SGNPL
+25 SGNSL
-30 LRTRTPSSD
+30 LRLRTSAAD
-39 DIGDQ
+39 DDCDQ
-44 HQYPLRLEDNEEEAG
+44 HQYPLRLGDKEDEG
-59 DSSSARVVRPDEVAV
+59 DDRSSARVLRPDEVAV
-74 AILLGQALDR
+74 AILLGQTLDR
-84 ARDVLAKLQDRDTV
+84 RRDVLAKLQDRDTV
-98 AIIEAPGEE
+98 AIIEVPGEE
-107 YVDLV
+107 YVGFV
-112 ERIFKWY
+112 ERLFEKN
-119 VIGTDAP
+119 VIGSDAL

-131 ALSLQGHEIAVP
+131 GLALKESAVAAP
-143 RTVAIFSRRGD
+143 RTVAVFARCGE
-154 EKSKKA
+154 EKSRKA
-160 AKDGNAEVA
+160 AKDGNAEFA
-169 AAVQRRCAIV
+169 AAVQRRCAII

-189 PSHLVRMAEHRIVIG
+189 PPHLTRMAEHRIVLG
-204 RLDGP
+204 RLDGA
-209 AITAVI
+209 AIAAVVEEI
-215 EAVTG
+215 TG

-225 IDDKLARSTTLEVLN
+225 VDDDLAKSVTLEALN
-240 LTVRADLGAERSL
+240 IAVRADLGAGRSL
-253 ARLRHLVGASE
+253 ARLRHLVGVNGQ
-264 RDAQPGPLLS
+264 DAAGPLLS
-274 DLDGLGAAKPWGL
+274 NLHGLGAAKPWGL
-287 ALIQDLRDYGA
+287 ALIKDLRDYAA

-337 TSYAQWQAHREG
+337 TSYAQWQSHRDG
-349 HLGNVTQAI
+349 HLGSVTQAI
-358 RKAFSEALLQSP
+358 RKAFSEALVQSP
-370 SILFIDEIDTIP
+370 SILFIDEIDTLP
-382 ARGTGKWNDDW
+382 ARGSGKWDDW

-464 TDLREVALAARGSTG
+464 TDLREVALAARGGTG

-491 RARRAGGLIKL
+491 RARRAGLPVKL
-502 QDLLDAVRNG
+502 EDLLDAVRNG
-512 QPEWPA
+512 KPAWPS
-518 DVRRRVAYHEAGHA
+518 DVRRRIAYHESGHA
-532 IALLALGLAE
+532 IAFLALGIAE

-550 GGGLAE
+550 TGGLAE

-566 RSHLERFLVALLAG
+566 RSHLEKYLIALLAG

-586 IFGEATAGAGGSEE
+586 TFGEATAGAGGSDE
-600 SDLGRATV
+600 SDLGRATG
-608 LATRVETDYGL
+608 LATRLETDYGL

-625 RIPGGTSG
+625 CIPGGSNA

-654 AAALELLSQNQH
+654 DAALELLRENQH
-666 ALEALATALFAA
+666 AFEALATALFGA

-684 DIRAIMVH
+684 DIQAVLVH
-692 SPLGAQT
+692 SPLGT
-699 TMVAPAV
+699 KPAAMPPTV
-706 PAPETHDAPIDDR
+706 SSSEPADAPIDDV
-719 AIAGAAAVSSP
+719 AIAGAQSFNPNAKNQA
-730 PRIRHRRPS
+730 

>member
-13 PLVEVLVDALRA
+13 PLADVLVDALRG
-25 SGNPL
+25 GNSL
-30 LRTRTPSSD
+30 IRIRTSSCD
-39 DIGDQ
+39 DVCDQ
-44 HQYPLRLEDNEEEAG
+44 HQYPLRLEDTEERG
-59 DSSSARVVRPDEVAV
+59 DNGSTTVLRPDEVAV

-84 ARDVLAKLQDRDTV
+84 RRDVLAKLQDRDTV
-98 AIIEAPGEE
+98 AIIEVPGEE
-107 YVDLV
+107 YVDFV
-112 ERIFKWY
+112 ERLLKRH
-119 VIGTDAP
+119 VIDTGTQ

-131 ALSLQGHEIAVP
+131 ALSLQENAVAVP
-143 RTVAIFSRRGD
+143 RTVAIFARRGE
-154 EKSKKA
+154 EKSRKA
-160 AKDGNAEVA
+160 AKGGNAEFA
-169 AAVQRRCAIV
+169 AAVQRRCAII
-179 GIAAEPDRLL
+179 GIATEPDRLL
-189 PSHLVRMAEHRIVIG
+189 PPHLARMAEHRIVLG

-209 AITAVI
+209 AIAAVI

-225 IDDKLARSTTLEVLN
+225 VDDHLTKITTLEALN
-240 LTVRADLGAERSL
+240 IAVRADLGAGRSL
-253 ARLRHLVGASE
+253 ARLRHLVGRDD
-264 RDAQPGPLLS
+264 RDAEPGPLLS
-274 DLDGLGAAKPWGL
+274 QMHGLGAAKPWGL
-287 ALIQDLRDYGA
+287 ALVHDLSEYAA
-298 GRLSWAE
+298 GQLSWAE

-349 HLGNVTQAI
+349 HLGHVTQAI

-370 SILFIDEIDTIP
+370 SILFIDEIDTLP
-382 ARGTGKWNDDW
+382 ARGAGKWNDDW

-449 LVGILRTHLAADLAG
+449 LIGILRTHLGADLPGA
-464 TDLREVALAARGSTG
+464 DLRDVALAARGGTG
-479 ADVERFVREARG
+479 ADVERFVREARR
-491 RARRAGGLIKL
+491 RARLANRPINLA
-502 QDLLDAVRNG
+502 DLLDAVRNG

-532 IALLALGLAE
+532 IALIALGIAE

-550 GGGLAE
+550 TGGLAE
-556 SDLGEMRAMT
+556 SDLGEMRAIT
-566 RSHLERFLVALLAG
+566 RSHLEKFLVALLAG

-586 IFGEATAGAGGSEE
+586 TFGEATAGAGGGDE
-600 SDLGRATV
+600 SDLGRATM
-608 LATRVETDYGL
+608 LATRLETVYGL

-625 RIPGGTSG
+625 CIPGGSSG

-640 TLRSAVGGT
+640 TLRSAVSGT

-654 AAALELLSQNQH
+654 AAALELLRKNQH
-666 ALEALATALFAA
+666 ALEALAMALFGA

-684 DIRAIMVH
+684 DIQAILVH
-692 SPLGAQT
+692 SPLMAP
-699 TMVAPAV
+699 TMSVAPAEQPSETV
-706 PAPETHDAPIDDR
+706 DAPNNDTATAGGASLNPAPKNQA
-719 AIAGAAAVSSP
+719 
-730 PRIRHRRPS
+730 